1 VAVIVASE
9 ARYPL
14 SNRCEVKS
22 EGSVLT
28 ARIAP
33 ERSVG
38 SLILTPLIFAVVTK
52 TVFELRWA
60 GFVLWIML
68 LWLAWRLLWSWLGS
82 EKIDADVSSF
92 RITSE
97 VLGLHRTRRFESQ
110 DVEWIAYH
118 PRAYRSAAGIG
129 LLRKNTGMPVEFGRE
144 LEPAEAE
151 CLLQALKHIGGGL
164 ADKVRGITETSYYR
178 PN

>member
-1 VAVIVASE
+1 MASE
-9 ARYPL
+9 ARYSL

-22 EGSVLT
+22 EGTVLT
-28 ARIAP
+28 ACIVP
-33 ERSVG
+33 ERSIG

-52 TVFELRWA
+52 TVLELRWG

-68 LWLAWRLLWSWLGS
+68 LWLVWRLLWSWFGS
-82 EKIDADVSSF
+82 EKIDADASSF

-97 VLGLHRTRRFESQ
+97 ILGLHRTRRFDNQ
-110 DVEWIAYH
+110 DVVWIAYH

-129 LLRKNTGMPVEFGRE
+129 LLLKDRGTTFEFGRE

-151 CLLQALKHIGGGL
+151 CLLQALKRISGGL
-164 ADKVRGITETSYYR
+164 GDKVRGITETSYYR
-178 PN
+178 LN